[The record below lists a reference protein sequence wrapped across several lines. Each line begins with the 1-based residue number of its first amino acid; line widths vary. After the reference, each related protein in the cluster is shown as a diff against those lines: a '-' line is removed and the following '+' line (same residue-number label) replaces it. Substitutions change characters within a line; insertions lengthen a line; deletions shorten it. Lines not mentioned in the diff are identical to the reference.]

1 MRVVLLGP
9 PGAGK
14 GTQAELIENR
24 LSIPHI
30 STGDL
35 LRDAV
40 AAESELGLAAK
51 DYMARGE
58 LVPDEMVV
66 QMIEGRMTKADCQGG
81 YLLDGF
87 PRNVAQAEV
96 LGRMLNRRSE
106 QLDHVVFLQVP
117 REELVERLTGR
128 KRADDTE
135 ETIRA
140 RLEVYANETQPLCDY
155 YRSRGC
161 LREVEGVGAVREI
174 LGRILTELEASRNSS
189 SRSEP

>member
-1 MRVVLLGP
+1 MRIVLLGP

-14 GTQAELIENR
+14 GTQAELIESR

-40 AAESELGLAAK
+40 VAKRELGLAAK

-66 QMIEGRMTKADCQGG
+66 QMIEARLTKSDCRRG

-96 LGRMLNRRSE
+96 LSGLLDRRSE

-140 RLEVYANETQPLCDY
+140 RLEVYANETEPLCDY

-161 LREVEGVGAVREI
+161 LREVLGVGAIPEI
-174 LGRILTELEASRNSS
+174 HGRILTELGAS
-189 SRSEP
+189 